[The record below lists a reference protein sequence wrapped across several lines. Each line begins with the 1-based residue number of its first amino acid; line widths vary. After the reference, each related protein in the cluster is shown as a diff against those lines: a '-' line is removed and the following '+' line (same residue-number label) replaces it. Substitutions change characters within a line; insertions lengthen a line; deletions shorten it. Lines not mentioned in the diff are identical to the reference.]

1 MSENLSEQ
9 SSEKLN
15 EVTADSGKHEEFFDE
30 TFWKEMEAFIDTPPN
45 GSVLV
50 LQSRSR
56 YSL

>member
-30 TFWKEMEAFIDTPPN
+30 TFWKEMEAFMDTPPN

-50 LQSRSR
+50 L
-56 YSL
+56 